1 MDILNCDTKDI
12 GMEINKQIIQKY
24 INLTSQKI
32 YDCFVLENQLDTMIK
47 TNDYLNKEI
56 ERLQKLLDD
65 NDINYKTDNK
75 GDEVALSPVDEN
87 VNETK
92 EEN

>member
-1 MDILNCDTKDI
+1 MT
-12 GMEINKQIIQKY
+12 EQIMQKY

-32 YDCFVLENQLDTMIK
+32 YDCFVLENQLDTMTK

-65 NDINYKTDNK
+65 NNINYKI
-75 GDEVALSPVDEN
+75 EN
-87 VNETK
+87 IK